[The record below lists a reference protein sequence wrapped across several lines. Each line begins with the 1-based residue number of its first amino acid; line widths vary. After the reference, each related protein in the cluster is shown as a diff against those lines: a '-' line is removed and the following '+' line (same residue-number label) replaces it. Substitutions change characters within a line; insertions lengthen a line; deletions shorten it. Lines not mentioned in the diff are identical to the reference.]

1 MGLFFTRIREL
12 NTAQVNT
19 QYYKK
24 NLQSDMV
31 KITTNTFKHNN
42 DAIVCQ
48 PLNRSQHINSGIA
61 GKWCTGSPRKYETW
75 RLIYS

>member
-12 NTAQVNT
+12 NTAQVKT

-42 DAIVCQ
+42 DAIV
-48 PLNRSQHINSGIA
+48 SAS
-61 GKWCTGSPRKYETW
+61 K
-75 RLIYS
+75 